1 MIDVES
7 DFVLVPRT
15 TTFVMSRTLTYRR
28 PGNLLYRLFA
38 ALVGEY
44 EVEETT
50 VFVTESPV
58 ADLSLCSSV
67 FLLLSFLSSL
77 HRNVPPLNHFLQLLS
92 LPTITSLFAA

>member
-7 DFVLVPRT
+7 DFVLVPRA

-58 ADLSLCSSV
+58 GDLSLCSSV
-67 FLLLSFLSSL
+67 FLDEVIKDEEVEAELATLLAS
-77 HRNVPPLNHFLQLLS
+77 
-92 LPTITSLFAA
+92 